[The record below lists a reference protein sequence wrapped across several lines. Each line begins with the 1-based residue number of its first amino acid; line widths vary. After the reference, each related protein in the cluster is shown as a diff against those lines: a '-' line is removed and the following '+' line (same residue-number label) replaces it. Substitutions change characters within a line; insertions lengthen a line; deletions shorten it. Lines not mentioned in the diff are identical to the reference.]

1 MWSQIWAMVC
11 KHDAYFCNLG
21 DCLASIMTSGL
32 LTAITLHTLT
42 NQNIYDHLA
51 NFPQP
56 KVVREAVSGV
66 DYQRV
71 WKWLHLPVLNSEERQ
86 IMYLLIHNKLPV
98 KERMFRVGLKGD
110 PYCSSCPHAV
120 EGDREHFFCDCLMTK
135 TAWSWLR
142 SKLIFL
148 SNGGFMCTNNDL
160 LNLFLPP
167 GSNAQEMTWL
177 IRKFV

>member
-1 MWSQIWAMVC
+1 MVC
-11 KHDAYFCNLG
+11 KHDAYFFNLG

-71 WKWLHLPVLNSEERQ
+71 WKWLHLPVLNSEEIQ

-120 EGDREHFFCDCLMTK
+120 EGDREHKICDCLITK
-135 TAWSWLR
+135 AAWSWLR
-142 SKLIFL
+142 
-148 SNGGFMCTNNDL
+148 
-160 LNLFLPP
+160 
-167 GSNAQEMTWL
+167 
-177 IRKFV
+177 